1 MQITLK
7 IGVLTAAALALGGCA
22 TVPTGPTVMV
32 LPGQGKN
39 FEQFRQDNMICR
51 QYAYD
56 EIGGKTAQQT
66 TNESTLKSAGVGAL
80 LGGALGAAA

>member
-1 MQITLK
+1 MRLK
-7 IGVLTAAALALGGCA
+7 TGLLAAAALALGGCA
-22 TVPTGPTVMV
+22 TMPTGPTVMV
-32 LPGQGKN
+32 LPGQGKS

-66 TNESTLKSAGVGAL
+66 ANESTLKSA
-80 LGGALGAAA
+80 